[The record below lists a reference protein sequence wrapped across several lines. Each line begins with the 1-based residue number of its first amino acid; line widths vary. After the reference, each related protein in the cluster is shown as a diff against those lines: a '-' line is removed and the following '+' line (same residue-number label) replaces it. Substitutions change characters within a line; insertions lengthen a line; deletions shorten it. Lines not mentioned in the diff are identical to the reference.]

1 ENSCSSA
8 MQSDGSCLVAPHK
21 HLPAFRNTKR
31 KVNSA
36 MRSPALCV
44 GSTPRGRGYHDTSLS
59 PLHPTTHSILGFRV
73 FRGVE
78 ASNSVTFL
86 CGLCV
91 FVPECVYCTARALT
105 NPTTQKPCDF
115 TIAAWRYL
123 DSGGEASLSP
133 GAPSAKGFGVHQLG
147 SSAGCAGE

>member
-1 ENSCSSA
+1 MEEPEQAASS
-8 MQSDGSCLVAPHK
+8 
-21 HLPAFRNTKR
+21 RRTNTCR
-31 KVNSA
+31 PSA
-36 MRSPALCV
+36 
-44 GSTPRGRGYHDTSLS
+44 TPREKSILPCDPRPCVSGAHPVDVLPLIWVFRSETLLFCS
-59 PLHPTTHSILGFRV
+59 PLCPVFFPPSSV
-73 FRGVE
+73 FRVE

-105 NPTTQKPCDF
+105 NLTTQKPRDF

-133 GAPSAKGFGVHQLG
+133 GAPSAKGFGVQQLG
-147 SSAGCAGE
+147 SS